1 MVGMD
6 KHEHKN
12 CCHADDSA
20 VAPETAKDP
29 MCGMNVNVAAPKG
42 GTHEHDGTTFYFCN
56 PKCREKFAAEP
67 DKYLIPVEER
77 VVEEMPAGTMYICPM
92 DPEIRQDHP
101 GTCPIC
107 GMALEPE
114 MPSADEEE
122 NPELIDF
129 TRRFVWTLP
138 LTLAV
143 FVLAMFGD
151 YVVPSWS
158 AAMRS
163 WVELVLATPV
173 VLWAGWPFLQRWYRS
188 IKTRN
193 PNMFTLIGTGVIAAF
208 LYSIVAT
215 VAPEIFP
222 TSFVTHGRVNVY
234 FEAAVMIISLTLLG
248 QILELRARSKT
259 GSALRALLGLQPTTA
274 RLISSDGIEKDV
286 PLSDVIVG
294 DELRVR
300 PGERVPV
307 DGVVLSG
314 ASSIDE
320 SMLTGE
326 SLPVSRDVGDGVI
339 GGSMNTTGSFV
350 MRASAVGAASVLSQI
365 VSLVAAAQRSR
376 APMQRL
382 ADRVSYWF
390 VLAVL
395 AVAVV
400 TLLVWGLVAGSWVY
414 GIVCAVSVLIIACP
428 CALGL
433 ATPMSVM
440 VATGSAAR
448 AGVLF
453 KDADAIEALSLVDTL
468 VVDKT
473 GTLTEGRPSFVRAL
487 PVALSEAELLRYAA
501 SLEQGS
507 EHPYAAALLA
517 ANSLP
522 LLPVSSF
529 ESVTGQGVRGV
540 VDGRRVLVGNAS
552 FIGDVSSV
560 DAASDLAGGA
570 TALYVSID
578 DKFAGALF
586 VADKIKDTTV
596 EALRA
601 LRNEGLNVVMA
612 TGDAVGTAEAIGR
625 ELNINQVHGAMTPS
639 AKVDLVRSLQSQG
652 HRVAMVGDGINDA
665 PALAAADVGIAMGTG
680 TDVAMSSAQV
690 TLIKGDLR
698 RIATARDIA
707 LRTQRNMK
715 QNLSFAFLYN
725 ALGVPVA
732 AGVLYPVFG
741 LLLSPMIAALAMS
754 LSSVSVITNA
764 LRLAGRRSA

>member
-1 MVGMD
+1 
-6 KHEHKN
+6 
-12 CCHADDSA
+12 
-20 VAPETAKDP
+20 
-29 MCGMNVNVAAPKG
+29 
-42 GTHEHDGTTFYFCN
+42 
-56 PKCREKFAAEP
+56 
-67 DKYLIPVEER
+67 
-77 VVEEMPAGTMYICPM
+77 MYICPM

-129 TRRFVWTLP
+129 SRRFWWSLP

-158 AAMRS
+158 AATRS

-173 VLWAGWPFLQRWYRS
+173 VLWAGWPFLQRWFGS
-188 IKTRN
+188 IQTRN

-215 VAPEIFP
+215 VAPDVFP
-222 TSFVTHGRVNVY
+222 ASFVTHGRVNVY
-234 FEAAVMIISLTLLG
+234 FEEAVMIISLTLLG
-248 QILELRARSKT
+248 HMLELRARSKT

-274 RLISSDGIEKDV
+274 RLVSSDGVEKDV

-294 DELRVR
+294 NELRVR

-307 DGVVLSG
+307 DGVVVSG

-326 SLPVSRDVGDGVI
+326 SLPVSRDVGDAVI

-376 APMQRL
+376 APM
-382 ADRVSYWF
+382 
-390 VLAVL
+390 
-395 AVAVV
+395 
-400 TLLVWGLVAGSWVY
+400 
-414 GIVCAVSVLIIACP
+414 
-428 CALGL
+428 
-433 ATPMSVM
+433 SVM

-453 KDADAIEALSLVDTL
+453 KDAAAIEALSLVDTL

-473 GTLTEGRPSFVRAL
+473 GTLTEGRPSFVRAV
-487 PVALSEAELLRYAA
+487 PVSISEAELLRYAA

-507 EHPYAAALLA
+507 EHPYAAALFA
-517 ANSLP
+517 ANSSL

-529 ESVTGQGVRGV
+529 ESVTGQGVRGI
-540 VDGRRVLVGNAS
+540 VDGHRVSVGNAS
-552 FIGDVSSV
+552 FVGDVSSV
-560 DAASDLAGGA
+560 DVASELASGA
-570 TALYVSID
+570 TALYVSVD
-578 DKFAGALF
+578 DSFAGALI

-596 EALRA
+596 E
-601 LRNEGLNVVMA
+601 
-612 TGDAVGTAEAIGR
+612 
-625 ELNINQVHGAMTPS
+625 
-639 AKVDLVRSLQSQG
+639 VR
-652 HRVAMVGDGINDA
+652 
-665 PALAAADVGIAMGTG
+665 
-680 TDVAMSSAQV
+680 
-690 TLIKGDLR
+690 
-698 RIATARDIA
+698 
-707 LRTQRNMK
+707 
-715 QNLSFAFLYN
+715 
-725 ALGVPVA
+725 
-732 AGVLYPVFG
+732 
-741 LLLSPMIAALAMS
+741 
-754 LSSVSVITNA
+754 
-764 LRLAGRRSA
+764 